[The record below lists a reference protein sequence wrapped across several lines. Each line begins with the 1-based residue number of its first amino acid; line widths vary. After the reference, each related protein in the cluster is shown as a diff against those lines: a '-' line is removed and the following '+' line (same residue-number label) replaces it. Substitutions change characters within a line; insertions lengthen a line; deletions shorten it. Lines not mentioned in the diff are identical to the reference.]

1 MRNKRLKQLLTDK
14 GKGIVHA
21 DFLDAYNQSVFS
33 NVTPTITSRI
43 NASNHYYVA
52 VVEDTPSN
60 EARIY

>member
-1 MRNKRLKQLLTDK
+1 MRNKRLKQLLTDR
-14 GKGIVHA
+14 GEDIVHA
-21 DFLDAYNQSVFS
+21 DFLDAYNQAVFS

-60 EARIY
+60 